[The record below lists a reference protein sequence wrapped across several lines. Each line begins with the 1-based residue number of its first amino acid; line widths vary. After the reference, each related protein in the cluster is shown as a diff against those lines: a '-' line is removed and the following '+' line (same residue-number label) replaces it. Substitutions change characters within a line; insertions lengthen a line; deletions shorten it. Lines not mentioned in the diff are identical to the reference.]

1 MALAKSHSLP
11 SKKDRKPKPYKT
23 SKGITVKSKD
33 YYEAEEILDQLYCD
47 ICNGVSRSDCM
58 QKLSSGVYGKELKP
72 RNAADYYNAALSRLE
87 YNADIEAKQLRD
99 LLYNRYE
106 TVLEECMKR
115 NDVFN
120 ARATLDSIAKIFLG
134 VKDNQTNIQVNNNSD
149 GKVVV
154 TFGFSEDNKSE
165 DDSEVQDAEVIE

>member
-1 MALAKSHSLP
+1 MPLAKSHSLP
-11 SKKDRKPKPYKT
+11 NKKDRKPKLYST
-23 SKGITVKSKD
+23 SKGITIKNKE

-47 ICNGVSRSDCM
+47 ICNGVSKSDCM

-115 NDVFN
+115 GDVFN
-120 ARATLDSIAKIFLG
+120 ARATLDSISKIFLG

-149 GKVVV
+149 GKIVV
-154 TFGFSEDNKSE
+154 TFGFNENKPE
-165 DDSEVQDAEVIE
+165 DDSEVQDAEIVV

>member
-120 ARATLDSIAKIFLG
+120 ARATLDSISKIFLG
-134 VKDNQTNIQVNNNSD
+134 VKDNQTNIQVNSD
-149 GKVVV
+149 KEGGI
-154 TFGFSEDNKSE
+154 TINFGFNKE
-165 DDSEVQDAEVIE
+165 NNDIVDGEILDDD